1 MLALH
6 SRNCV
11 TARALRRGRIGA
23 DTEGSHARVP
33 RHHDPPRMRRT
44 PILCALGITL
54 CCIVSPASAMGF
66 GKVGS
71 PTLLGQRLDFSARV
85 RLEGDETLEHKCVSA
100 SVHAGE
106 NRLGDDQIRVS
117 LQAGADAAER
127 MVRVTTLH
135 AVDEPVVTVDV
146 TIGCTSRI
154 SRKFVTF
161 LDPPMLNLARADA
174 REPQAAEPQRIES
187 QVAPLLA
194 IVEPPRAA
202 VRASTSASPPI
213 SHRRSAPREHTRT
226 TRSASVAR
234 SVRLGAAEQAPVRA
248 GRRTVARV
256 HAASVGHAGPGGPRL
271 QLEAARTV
279 ARAPQA
285 AASAA
290 LAAATEPSVAP
301 AAAIDPAADA
311 LRSALAQERERIQVL
326 ETGLARLRA
335 DSQANRQSLAAL
347 QARLQQAE
355 SARYANPLVY
365 LLGGLCLLFAAIAV
379 LALRRGAR
387 AGASRWWDLTQM
399 PVADASA
406 AAPAASL
413 AAATELAHVE
423 TAEDAPWTYQA
434 PRLARGPASRSSG
447 EAQVSSIGG
456 LEVTTVID
464 HALLAR
470 MAAGDDSANE
480 PLETTLSRTPHEL
493 SIEELIDLE
502 QQVEFFIVL
511 GQDEAA
517 IELLSGTLHGSGA
530 ASPLPYFKLLEIHRR
545 RGEEA
550 SYARAAE
557 AFQQRFGAFA
567 PTWDAALGLGRALE
581 DYPQATARL
590 QQVWATPVA
599 AMQALDAW
607 LFRRQPADDTFDFGA
622 CCELL
627 FLYGIAR
634 ELSEA
639 QGAGKGEGRG
649 VADIDLLLPIEPAA
663 VDLPLPISVAPPSRF
678 AELYTLPSRPAPLDF
693 DISALA
699 PVDDAESEL
708 RKAV

>member
-1 MLALH
+1 
-6 SRNCV
+6 
-11 TARALRRGRIGA
+11 
-23 DTEGSHARVP
+23 
-33 RHHDPPRMRRT
+33 MRRT
-44 PILCALGITL
+44 PILYALGIAL
-54 CCIVSPASAMGF
+54 CWIGSPASAMGF

-85 RLEGDETLEHKCVSA
+85 RLEGDETLENKCVSA

-117 LQAGADAAER
+117 LEAGAGPAER

-135 AVDEPVVTVDV
+135 AIDEPVVTVDV

-174 REPQAAEPQRIES
+174 REPHVAEPQRIES

-194 IVEPPRAA
+194 IVEPPRAGD
-202 VRASTSASPPI
+202 RTSTSISASASPSV
-213 SHRRSAPREHTRT
+213 SHRRSARREHSRATRI
-226 TRSASVAR
+226 APAAR
-234 SVRLGAAEQAPVRA
+234 SVRLAAADQALARGDRRA
-248 GRRTVARV
+248 VVRV
-256 HAASVGHAGPGGPRL
+256 HASPVERAVAGAPRL
-271 QLEAARTV
+271 QLEAARAV
-279 ARAPQA
+279 ARAPEI

-290 LAAATEPSVAP
+290 LAATIQPSLAP
-301 AAAIDPAADA
+301 TAAIDPGADA

-355 SARYANPLVY
+355 AARYANPLVY

-387 AGASRWWDLTQM
+387 AGVSRWWDLTQM
-399 PVADASA
+399 PVVDAA
-406 AAPAASL
+406 VAAPVAPL

-423 TAEDAPWTYQA
+423 TPEDAPWTYQA
-434 PRLARGPASRSSG
+434 PRLAVGPASRAFGG
-447 EAQVSSIGG
+447 ETRASSIGG

-480 PLETTLSRTPHEL
+480 PLAATQSRTPHEL

-530 ASPLPYFKLLEIHRR
+530 ASPLPYFKLLEIYRR

-550 SYARAAE
+550 SYARIAE

-567 PTWDAALGLGRALE
+567 PTWDAALGLGRSLE
-581 DYPQATARL
+581 DYPQAIARL
-590 QQVWATPVA
+590 QQVWTTPVA

-634 ELSEA
+634 ELSEG
-639 QGAGKGEGRG
+639 QGEGEGQRD
-649 VADIDLLLPIEPAA
+649 ADIDLLLPIEHAA
-663 VDLPLPISVAPPSRF
+663 VDLPLPITVATPSHF
-678 AELYTLPSRPAPLDF
+678 AE
-693 DISALA
+693 
-699 PVDDAESEL
+699 
-708 RKAV
+708 